1 MYKRNKT
8 VLGDSSNSGC
18 IDTIECLNVADP
30 AALWKDSVLK
40 IPVECS
46 GHKVVNYNDQ
56 LIMSGGWTI
65 PTEGGLST
73 RSDAVYEVNLVP
85 PYSSYKIL
93 ARLPQPRCYHT
104 LK

>member
-1 MYKRNKT
+1 MYKRKKT
-8 VLGDSSNSGC
+8 VFGDSSNSGST
-18 IDTIECLNVADP
+18 DTIESLNVADP
-30 AALWKDSVLK
+30 AALWKDSVLT

-73 RSDAVYEVNLVP
+73 RSDTVYEVNLVP
-85 PYSSYKIL
+85 TVIFQL
-93 ARLPQPRCYHT
+93 
-104 LK
+104 